1 MTWIPCYILEFTLWA
16 PLCAEP
22 HLFATVL
29 HSGCIV
35 AYNSLTPA
43 QSAAEF
49 WRQVVSCV
57 RLCGVPLQQMCV
69 RVCVCVAM
77 VASCRQSCHHRPR
90 VGCARL
96 ASPRHA
102 SPGIVGF
109 LNASEC
115 FGSSFSA
122 KHEAEHHR
130 IPLFPLSAAPLLVGA
145 FVVVGVSVVS
155 VVAVVVVV
163 VIAAPVAAKFVCCF
177 WTLFALVTSFS

>member
-1 MTWIPCYILEFTLWA
+1 MA
-16 PLCAEP
+16 PSCQLCATVWGTA
-22 HLFATVL
+22 AT
-29 HSGCIV
+29 
-35 AYNSLTPA
+35 N
-43 QSAAEF
+43 
-49 WRQVVSCV
+49 
-57 RLCGVPLQQMCV
+57 
-69 RVCVCVAM
+69 VCVCACVCAYVCLAM

-96 ASPRHA
+96 ALPFT
-102 SPGIVGF
+102 VGF

-130 IPLFPLSAAPLLVGA
+130 IPLFPLSAAPVLVGA

-163 VIAAPVAAKFVCCF
+163 VIAGPVAAKFVCCF
-177 WTLFALVTSFS
+177 

>member
-1 MTWIPCYILEFTLWA
+1 MTSIPFYILEFTLWV

-29 HSGCIV
+29 RSGCIV

-69 RVCVCVAM
+69 RVCVCGDGSFLQAELPSSS
-77 VASCRQSCHHRPR
+77 SCW
-90 VGCARL
+90 VCAPHL

-130 IPLFPLSAAPLLVGA
+130 IPLFPLSAAPVLVGA

-163 VIAAPVAAKFVCCF
+163 AIAAPVAAKFVCCF
-177 WTLFALVTSFS
+177 

>member
-1 MTWIPCYILEFTLWA
+1 MRQNFGAKL
-16 PLCAEP
+16 
-22 HLFATVL
+22 
-29 HSGCIV
+29 
-35 AYNSLTPA
+35 
-43 QSAAEF
+43 SA
-49 WRQVVSCV
+49 VCDCV
-57 RLCGVPLQQMCV
+57 GYRCNKC
-69 RVCVCVAM
+69 VCVCVCGDGSFLQAELPSSS
-77 VASCRQSCHHRPR
+77 SCW
-90 VGCARL
+90 VCAPRL

-122 KHEAEHHR
+122 KHEAEHHC
-130 IPLFPLSAAPLLVGA
+130 IPLFPLSAAPVLVGA

-177 WTLFALVTSFS
+177 LNAIRVSYILQLGSERVGL